1 MPGPGSLGVLIPI
14 LGLLIGGFVVFAKS
28 EIGRAL
34 AHRISGGA
42 TAPSGVVE
50 ELQALRGEVD
60 ALRSELLETQE
71 RLDFTE
77 RMLSS
82 AKKDG

>member
-1 MPGPGSLGVLIPI
+1 MNPGAVGVFIPI
-14 LGLLIGGFVVFAKS
+14 IGLLIGGFVVFSRS

-42 TAPSGVVE
+42 AANSAVDD
-50 ELQALRGEVD
+50 ELRALHGDIEALR
-60 ALRSELLETQE
+60 AELMETQE

-77 RMLSS
+77 RML
-82 AKKDG
+82 AAGKKES

>member
-1 MPGPGSLGVLIPI
+1 MGPGEVGVFIPI
-14 LGLLIGGFVVFAKS
+14 IALLIGGFVVFARS

-42 TAPSGVVE
+42 QAASTVE
-50 ELQALRGEVD
+50 AELHAMRGEIE
-60 ALRSELLETQE
+60 ALRSELMETQE

-77 RMLSS
+77 RMLASGR
-82 AKKDG
+82 KEG

>member
-1 MPGPGSLGVLIPI
+1 VNPGNLGVMIPI
-14 LGLLIGGFVVFAKS
+14 IGLLIGGFVVFAKS

-34 AHRISGGA
+34 AHRIAGGA
-42 TAPSGVVE
+42 SAASGLE
-50 ELQALRGEVD
+50 AELHALRGEVE
-60 ALRSELLETQE
+60 ALRAELLETQE

-77 RMLSS
+77 RVLAG